1 MKIVGI
7 GGVIVGF
14 IFVILLLSFIIL
26 TLIIGKGK

>member
-26 TLIIGKGK
+26 ALIIGKGK